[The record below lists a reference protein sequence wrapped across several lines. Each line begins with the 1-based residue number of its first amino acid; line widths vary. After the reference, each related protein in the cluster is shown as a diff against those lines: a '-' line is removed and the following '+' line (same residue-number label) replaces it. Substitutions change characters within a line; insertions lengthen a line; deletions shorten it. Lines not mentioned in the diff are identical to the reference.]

1 MAPILG
7 NEVNNAASMCA
18 ERRKPGTKFQK
29 ALIHWCETDDK
40 CELIRFTLHAY
51 SHPSRNSAL
60 RKSLTLEPTEEDE
73 IRRVGL
79 VQVRELLSKY
89 IDSISDSRDTAVD
102 FPIKNALFA
111 NGICCRECI
120 GVCHG
125 IPYWKKLVDENKE
138 KFTSLTMKWIHSKV
152 TVVAK
157 PP

>member
-1 MAPILG
+1 MSIENALTSGAAP
-7 NEVNNAASMCA
+7 NVVRHVRSSVENNAS
-18 ERRKPGTKFQK
+18 RKFQK

-60 RKSLTLEPTEEDE
+60 RKSLTLEPNEENE

-79 VQVRELLSKY
+79 VQIRELLSKY
-89 IDSISDSRDTAVD
+89 IDSISDGQAID

-138 KFTSLTMKWIHSKV
+138 KFTTLTMKWIQSKV
-152 TVVAK
+152 KTIE
-157 PP
+157 

>member
-1 MAPILG
+1 MQHID
-7 NEVNNAASMCA
+7 AAKGG
-18 ERRKPGTKFQK
+18 KPGTKFQK

-60 RKSLTLEPTEEDE
+60 RKSLTLEPSEDNE

-79 VQVRELLSKY
+79 VQIRESLSKY
-89 IDSISDSRDTAVD
+89 IDSISDDGRGGAID

-138 KFTSLTMKWIHSKV
+138 KFITFTMKWIQSKV
-152 TVVAK
+152 TNGK
-157 PP
+157 SGET